1 RNSSTQRRSGEASL
15 WLRTSHRSTAILL
28 PSSVVHTTSVTSQSS
43 RWRYLN
49 TQLNTEH
56 TLSRA
61 KFGWSNIN
69 NTENETAAR
78 HKRERRFL
86 AFDPIAISAQCLFSS
101 RKEARHGVMYTSRDA
116 KQIQMKANHPGQLKT
131 QKGT

>member
-1 RNSSTQRRSGEASL
+1 M
-15 WLRTSHRSTAILL
+15 
-28 PSSVVHTTSVTSQSS
+28 SQSS
-43 RWRYLN
+43 RWRSLN

-78 HKRERRFL
+78 HERERRFL
-86 AFDPIAISAQCLFSS
+86 PFDPIAIPAQCYFSS

-116 KQIQMKANHPGQLKT
+116 KQVQMKANHPDSSRHKKELET
-131 QKGT
+131 SH